1 MKSPPS
7 AFGPSGSSSAPLGS
21 IPRPGPSRSIDKS
34 LEMRK
39 QRNPFNVKTCYPR
52 MNLFN
57 LYQRSFGPENKD
69 TIFLRSSKTVYWQ
82 KWRSKA
88 VTRAYH
94 GDWIQEKKFKRHY
107 LPASLPALAVKS
119 SLKKSRYGNREEKVP
134 LAALMYQ
141 ELERRLDVAI
151 FRSCFAD
158 SVYEARRMVI
168 YGAVKLNGVKCTSPW
183 TRLHPGE
190 MFTVDP
196 MEIPMLNPGKTWPT
210 KLGES
215 YVVDMDAKKTSTPK
229 KTEPT
234 PAVKPSEPAEALPVE
249 EETIEK
255 STTSTAETKVE
266 SAEEIPE
273 ADEDDPTINT
283 ESSEESNETTKPLT
297 RKPHLTFTLPT
308 YASPFLFIP
317 PYLEV
322 SFRLC
327 SAVYLRHPT
336 SGPGYCEIPTPWDAD
351 GEVMKLAWEW
361 YTKQGLGRRIRR
373 ERREWDALRE
383 MKRDPFVEGHLRKHA
398 IGGRVA
404 IHGKYEGG
412 RIGTARLGSAEP
424 RLTPL
429 K

>member
-1 MKSPPS
+1 
-7 AFGPSGSSSAPLGS
+7 
-21 IPRPGPSRSIDKS
+21 
-34 LEMRK
+34 MRK
-39 QRNPFNVKTCYPR
+39 LRNPFNVKKSFPR
-52 MNLFN
+52 MSWNPQNLFN

-69 TIFLRSSKTVYWQ
+69 TNFLRSSKTVYWQ

-107 LPASLPALAVKS
+107 LPASLPALAVKA

-158 SVYEARRMVI
+158 SVYEARRIVI
-168 YGAVKLNGVKCTSPW
+168 HGAVKLNGVKCNAPW
-183 TRLHPGE
+183 TRLHPGD
-190 MFTVDP
+190 MFTIDP
-196 MEIPMLNPGKTWPT
+196 MAIPMLNPGKTWPEG
-210 KLGES
+210 LGDS
-215 YVVDMDAKKTSTPK
+215 YVVDLDQKKKPTPK
-229 KTEPT
+229 KIEPSP
-234 PAVKPSEPAEALPVE
+234 PAEQSEPVDALSANDETAEKP
-249 EETIEK
+249 
-255 STTSTAETKVE
+255 TTSQAESTSE
-266 SAEEIPE
+266 SSEVVPE
-273 ADEDDPTINT
+273 ADEDDPVVNT
-283 ESSEESNETTKPLT
+283 EPSDESKETIKPPTK
-297 RKPHLTFTLPT
+297 KPHLTFTLPT

-327 SAVYLRHPT
+327 TSVYLRHPT

-373 ERREWDALRE
+373 ERKEWDALRE
-383 MKRDPFVEGHLRKHA
+383 MKRDPFAEGHLRKHA
-398 IGGRVA
+398 LGGRVA
-404 IHGKYEGG
+404 VHGKYEGG
-412 RIGTARLGSAEP
+412 RVGTARLGSAEP
-424 RLTPL
+424 RLTPF

>member
-1 MKSPPS
+1 
-7 AFGPSGSSSAPLGS
+7 
-21 IPRPGPSRSIDKS
+21 
-34 LEMRK
+34 MRK

-52 MNLFN
+52 MSWNPQNLFN

-196 MEIPMLNPGKTWPT
+196 MEIP
-210 KLGES
+210 
-215 YVVDMDAKKTSTPK
+215 
-229 KTEPT
+229 
-234 PAVKPSEPAEALPVE
+234 
-249 EETIEK
+249 
-255 STTSTAETKVE
+255 
-266 SAEEIPE
+266 
-273 ADEDDPTINT
+273 
-283 ESSEESNETTKPLT
+283 
-297 RKPHLTFTLPT
+297 
-308 YASPFLFIP
+308 
-317 PYLEV
+317 
-322 SFRLC
+322 C
-327 SAVYLRHPT
+327 
-336 SGPGYCEIPTPWDAD
+336 
-351 GEVMKLAWEW
+351 
-361 YTKQGLGRRIRR
+361 
-373 ERREWDALRE
+373 
-383 MKRDPFVEGHLRKHA
+383 
-398 IGGRVA
+398 
-404 IHGKYEGG
+404 
-412 RIGTARLGSAEP
+412 
-424 RLTPL
+424 
-429 K
+429 